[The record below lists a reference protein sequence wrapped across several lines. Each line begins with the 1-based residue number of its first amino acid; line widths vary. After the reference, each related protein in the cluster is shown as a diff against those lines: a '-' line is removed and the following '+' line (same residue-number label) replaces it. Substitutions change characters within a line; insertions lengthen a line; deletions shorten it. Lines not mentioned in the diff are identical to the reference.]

1 MPLPHRRQALPED
14 AVVLPQ
20 EWPSGAAE
28 AALGD
33 FDVTRSLVPMTLV
46 AAVVG
51 GLVAGVALLLLDLIA
66 LVTHLAYT
74 GHASTR
80 ISQPDPSVLGVASVA
95 VPVVGGLVVGLMAR
109 FGSERIR
116 GHGIPEAMETILLR
130 GSRMEPRIAV
140 LKPVSSAISIGTGG
154 PFGAEGPI
162 IVTGGAV
169 GSLLG
174 QLLHLTAAER
184 RVLLVAGAAGG
195 MTAVFGTPVAAV
207 LLAVELLLF
216 EFRPRSMVPVGIA
229 AGVAEGVR
237 ELFVHAGLVRA
248 APLFPVPPHLSLP
261 TSVLLGAVVIGVVA
275 GLQAWVMTRCVY
287 AAEDAFSRLPLH
299 WTWWP
304 ALGGLVVGL
313 GGLLEPRVLGVG
325 YDTIG
330 DTLAGKLA
338 VGTLAAVLLGKLVV
352 WAVALGSNTSGGILA
367 PLLMMGA
374 AAGALAGEVLPGASP
389 ATYALLGM
397 AAALAGVTRSP
408 FTSIVFGVEL
418 TRDVTA
424 LPALLVACT
433 VAHLC
438 SVLLLRRSILTE
450 KVARRGFHVS
460 REYAID
466 PMQALFTRDVMATD
480 VLTVDPATT
489 LGELYVQ
496 LPEGS
501 AERRQRLYPV
511 AQGDRLLGVL
521 PWSAVLAGQTRP
533 EQLVGTALRS
543 RVSVLHPDETL
554 RAACDLMVA
563 TGHGVLPVVSLDA
576 PDRLLGLVTQF
587 DLLRA
592 DQRVLVEERHRARP
606 LVDRRVTPPTLG
618 TPVTVALPGWVD
630 TAV

>member
-1 MPLPHRRQALPED
+1 VFRRRQPLPDD

-20 EWPSGAAE
+20 DWPAGAAE
-28 AALGD
+28 ARLGD
-33 FDVTRSLVPMTLV
+33 FAVPRSLVPLTLG
-46 AAVVG
+46 AVVVG
-51 GLVAGVALLLLDLIA
+51 AVVAGVALLLLDLIA
-66 LVTHLAYT
+66 IVTHAAYT
-74 GHASTR
+74 GTLSTR
-80 ISQPDPSVLGVASVA
+80 IAQPDPSVLGLASVA

-174 QLLHLTAAER
+174 QLLHLTASER

-216 EFRPRSMVPVGIA
+216 EFRPRSMVPVGVA
-229 AGVAEGVR
+229 AVTAEAVR
-237 ELFVHAGLVRA
+237 ELFVSAGLLRG
-248 APLFPVPPHLSLP
+248 APLFPVPPHPPLP
-261 TSVLLGAVVIGVVA
+261 TSLLLGAAAIGVVA
-275 GLQAWVMTRCVY
+275 GLLAWVMTRCVY
-287 AAEDAFSRLPLH
+287 AAEDAFTRLPLH

-304 ALGGLVVGL
+304 AVGGLVVGL
-313 GGLLEPRVLGVG
+313 GGLVEPRVLGVG

-330 DTLAGKLA
+330 DSLAGRLA
-338 VGTLAAVLLGKLVV
+338 VGTLAAVLVGKLVV
-352 WAVALGSNTSGGILA
+352 WSIALGSNTSGGILA

-374 AAGALAGEVLPGASP
+374 AAGGLAGHLLPGAGP

-397 AAALAGVTRSP
+397 AATLAGVTRSP

-418 TRDVTA
+418 THDVGV
-424 LPALLVACT
+424 LPALLAACT
-433 VAHLC
+433 IAHLG

-450 KVARRGFHVS
+450 KVARRGYHVS
-460 REYAID
+460 REYAVD
-466 PMQALFTRDVMATD
+466 AMQALFARDVMETD
-480 VLTVDPATT
+480 VVTVSPDTT
-489 LGELYVQ
+489 MGELYAQ

-511 AQGDRLLGVL
+511 VAADRLLGVL
-521 PWSAVLAGQTRP
+521 PWSAVLAGQAHPATP
-533 EQLVGTALRS
+533 VGAAVRAQVT
-543 RVSVLHPDETL
+543 VLHPDETL
-554 RAACDLMVA
+554 RAASDLMVA
-563 TGHGVLPVVSLDA
+563 TGHGVLPVVASDA

-587 DLLRA
+587 HLLHA
-592 DQRVLVEERHRARP
+592 NERVLVEERHRERP
-606 LVDRRVTPPTLG
+606 LVDRRVVS
-618 TPVTVALPGWVD
+618 PVLTGRAPVALDGWD
-630 TAV
+630 RP